1 MAAVDTDND
10 AEAEA
15 EAGDLGSEEEQPRKK
30 KLSGKFLTLFV
41 FLPVLLLG
49 GGGGGLYFSGLA
61 ESLIAQAKDLVG
73 ISDEPEARVAVFYEL
88 PELLVNLNSGGK
100 KGAFLRLKVALEL
113 ESQEAIERLEQV
125 LPRVI
130 DNFQVY
136 LRELRIEDLKGSAGL
151 FRLKEELLI
160 RVNAA
165 VKPLHVRDVLFKEM
179 IVQ

>member
-1 MAAVDTDND
+1 MAAVDTDIDDD
-10 AEAEA
+10 AEAGELA
-15 EAGDLGSEEEQPRKK
+15 LEGEQPRQKRF
-30 KLSGKFLTLFV
+30 SGRFLTLFV

-73 ISDEPEARVAVFYEL
+73 ISDEPEAQIAVFYEL
-88 PELLVNLNSGGK
+88 PELLVNLNGGGK
-100 KGAFLRLKVALEL
+100 KGSFLRLKVALEL
-113 ESQEAIERLEQV
+113 ESKDAVGRLEQV

-151 FRLKEELLI
+151 FRLKEELLV

>member
-1 MAAVDTDND
+1 MAAVDTDVD
-10 AEAEA
+10 VEA
-15 EAGDLGSEEEQPRKK
+15 EAGELALEGEEPRKK
-30 KLSGKFLTLFV
+30 RFSGKFLTLFV
-41 FLPVLLLG
+41 FLPLLVLG

-61 ESLIAQAKDLVG
+61 ESLIAQAKDMAG
-73 ISDEPEARVAVFYEL
+73 ITDEPEAHVAVFYEL
-88 PELLVNLNSGGK
+88 PELLVNLNGGGK
-100 KGAFLRLKVALEL
+100 KGSFLRLKVALEL
-113 ESQEAIERLEQV
+113 ESKDAVERLEQV

-151 FRLKEELLI
+151 FRLKEELLV

>member
-1 MAAVDTDND
+1 MAAVDTDID
-10 AEAEA
+10 VEA
-15 EAGDLGSEEEQPRKK
+15 EAGDLALEEEPPQKK
-30 KLSGKFLTLFV
+30 RFSGKFLTLFV

-49 GGGGGLYFSGLA
+49 GGGGALYFTGMA
-61 ESLIAQAKDLVG
+61 GSLIAQAKELAG
-73 ISDEPEARVAVFYEL
+73 ISDEPEAQVAIFYEL
-88 PELLVNLNSGGK
+88 PELLVNLNGGGK
-100 KGAFLRLKVALEL
+100 KGSFLRLKVALEL
-113 ESQEAIERLEQV
+113 ESQESVERLEQV

-151 FRLKEELLI
+151 FRLKEELLV

-165 VKPLHVRDVLFKEM
+165 VKPLRVRDVLFKEM

>member
-1 MAAVDTDND
+1 M
-10 AEAEA
+10 
-15 EAGDLGSEEEQPRKK
+15 LPR
-30 KLSGKFLTLFV
+30 LV
-41 FLPVLLLG
+41 LG

-61 ESLIAQAKDLVG
+61 ESLITQAKDLAG
-73 ISDEPEARVAVFYEL
+73 ITDEPEAHVAVFYEL
-88 PELLVNLNSGGK
+88 PELLVNLNGGGK
-100 KGAFLRLKVALEL
+100 KGSFLRLKVALEL
-113 ESQEAIERLEQV
+113 ESKDAVDRLEQV

-151 FRLKEELLI
+151 FRLKEELLV